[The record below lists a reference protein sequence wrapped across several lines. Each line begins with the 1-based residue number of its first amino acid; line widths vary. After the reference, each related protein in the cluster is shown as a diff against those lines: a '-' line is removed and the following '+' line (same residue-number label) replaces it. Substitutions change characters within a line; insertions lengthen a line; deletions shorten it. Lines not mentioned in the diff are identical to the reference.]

1 MKQDPVFATIEYL
14 EKKKNLENIHEKSK
28 LKKESR
34 QEKTVSNNTNAL
46 LKEFMTLLSEEMKKP
61 PAEKNNNA
69 TKKEKRFSVEKAL
82 KKTSNVD
89 IKYSADFLNLL
100 DEELSKK
107 IKEDETVK
115 EVLLID
121 QKKKDDVNDDSA
133 MHSNIIIKE
142 EDTIAVEDEKLN
154 NIIDEEVKDISNE
167 NIEKHDIEVREA
179 DPISL
184 YENFLSNS
192 YKREIKERTDFVTFD
207 DLKKHYIDFLN
218 KINIQL
224 GSLGGGGEVLLKR
237 LDDLDFNTMQDG
249 YFIKYD
255 ASTGKFVGHFIAQ
268 TSEIVDG
275 GSF

>member
-1 MKQDPVFATIEYL
+1 MSQDPVFATIEYL
-14 EKKKNLENIHEKSK
+14 EKKNALENVTEKSQVK
-28 LKKESR
+28 HETLNS
-34 QEKTVSNNTNAL
+34 NAL
-46 LKEFMTLLSEEMKKP
+46 LKEFMTLLNEEMKKTP
-61 PAEKNNNA
+61 VEKKEKV
-69 TKKEKRFSVEKAL
+69 TKKEKRFSAEKAL
-82 KKTSNVD
+82 KKTSNVN
-89 IKYSADFLNLL
+89 IKYSTDFLNLL

-107 IKEDETVK
+107 TTKDE
-115 EVLLID
+115 I
-121 QKKKDDVNDDSA
+121 N
-133 MHSNIIIKE
+133 E
-142 EDTIAVEDEKLN
+142 EDVWADQSQDDP
-154 NIIDEEVKDISNE
+154 IIDYNDVIEEVENTNVINEEVKDE
-167 NIEKHDIEVREA
+167 PIEKIDHNDEGVREI

-192 YKREIKERTDFVTFD
+192 YKREIKEKTDFVTFD
-207 DLKKHYIDFLN
+207 DLKKHYADFLN